1 VKVIFLHSHKFRK
14 IKNEYYSLGGLS
26 DEVLERYTKYA
37 DKVEVIARVI
47 EQKQLDENNI
57 YSKITNPKVE
67 IKDYRKLSR
76 RQLKEEI
83 SSADRIIARLPC
95 GISTI
100 GIKIAR
106 KLNKEYL
113 VEVVGCAWD
122 AYWNHSLKGKIIAF
136 WMFITMRRA
145 VKNAPKV
152 LYVSNEFLQ
161 KRYPTKGKQIAC
173 SDVVFPELEES
184 VLEKREKRIRDTKN
198 NNKIIIGTIGAVNVK
213 YKGQEYVIKAIK
225 DLKNKGYDI
234 EYQVVGSGDNKY
246 LQEVAEKNNVNDN
259 VVFIGSLS
267 HEKIF
272 DWIDNID
279 IYVQPSKTEG
289 LPRSLVEAMSRAC
302 PCIGSEAGGIPELL
316 DQEYVFKKGKNKDLA
331 KLIEGFS
338 ESKMLQQAKLNFE
351 QAKKYNDEA
360 INIKRNKFYEEFFN
374 GR

>member
-1 VKVIFLHSHKFRK
+1 
-14 IKNEYYSLGGLS
+14 
-26 DEVLERYTKYA
+26 
-37 DKVEVIARVI
+37 
-47 EQKQLDENNI
+47 
-57 YSKITNPKVE
+57 
-67 IKDYRKLSR
+67 
-76 RQLKEEI
+76 
-83 SSADRIIARLPC
+83 
-95 GISTI
+95 
-100 GIKIAR
+100 
-106 KLNKEYL
+106 
-113 VEVVGCAWD
+113 
-122 AYWNHSLKGKIIAF
+122 
-136 WMFITMRRA
+136 M
-145 VKNAPKV
+145 
-152 LYVSNEFLQ
+152 
-161 KRYPTKGKQIAC
+161 
-173 SDVVFPELEES
+173 
-184 VLEKREKRIRDTKN
+184 
-198 NNKIIIGTIGAVNVK
+198 
-213 YKGQEYVIKAIK
+213 
-225 DLKNKGYDI
+225 
-234 EYQVVGSGDNKY
+234 
-246 LQEVAEKNNVNDN
+246 QEVAEKNNVNDN